1 MDLPNE
7 REVFIAMSEYIKK
20 GDTWEGIPDY
30 SNNFRKDVFH
40 IVDHIPANYQVW
52 NIPITAD
59 FLPLCITDGKYSVDH
74 NSPLL
79 CVEMPQETA
88 KKLSRA
94 TCWAGTAQAK
104 LKAFI
109 AKKSNQKH
117 YPEITATIKEA
128 LPILA
133 ELGLK

>member
-7 REVFIAMSEYIKK
+7 REVFITMSEYIKK

-52 NIPITAD
+52 NISIEAD
-59 FLPLCITDGKYSVDH
+59 FLPLCVATKDYHVDFR
-74 NSPLL
+74 SLLL
-79 CVEMPQETA
+79 CVEMPQEKA

-94 TCWAGTAQAK
+94 TCWAGNTQAK
-104 LKAFI
+104 LKAFA

-117 YPEITATIKEA
+117 YPEIVAKVNEA
-128 LPILA
+128 LPIMA

>member
-1 MDLPNE
+1 
-7 REVFIAMSEYIKK
+7 MSEYIKK

-52 NIPITAD
+52 NVPVTAD
-59 FLPLCITDGKYSVDH
+59 FLPLCINDGKYSVDRTY
-74 NSPLL
+74 PLL
-79 CVEMPQETA
+79 AVEMPREKA
-88 KKLSRA
+88 KKISRA
-94 TCWAGTAQAK
+94 TCWAGATQAK
-104 LKAFI
+104 LKAFA

-117 YPEITATIKEA
+117 YPEIVATINEV
-128 LPILA
+128 LPMVA